1 MTKITYTEGSIIFSG
16 HAGNP
21 IVCHAISAISQMAAN
36 YVTDNH
42 WGTVLSADGY
52 LEIRDIDEKYYRN
65 DLFKAMS
72 KALEDIAEEYPRN
85 VKIEY
90 NE

>member
-1 MTKITYTEGSIIFSG
+1 MTKITYTESGIISSG
-16 HAGNP
+16 HADNP

-36 YVTDNH
+36 YVADNN

-52 LEIRDIDEKYYRN
+52 LEIRDIDEKYYGN

-72 KALEDIAEEYPRN
+72 KAIEDIEEEYPGN

-90 NE
+90 R

>member
-1 MTKITYTEGSIIFSG
+1 MTKITYTEGGVIFSG
-16 HAGNP
+16 HADNP

-36 YVTDNH
+36 YVADNN

-52 LEIRDIDEKYYRN
+52 LEIRDVDEKYYGN

-72 KALEDIAEEYPRN
+72 KALKDIEEEYPGN

-90 NE
+90 R

>member
-1 MTKITYTEGSIIFSG
+1 
-16 HAGNP
+16 
-21 IVCHAISAISQMAAN
+21 MAAN
-36 YVTDNH
+36 YVADNN

-52 LEIRDIDEKYYRN
+52 LEIRDIDEKYYGN

-72 KALEDIAEEYPRN
+72 KAIEDIEEEYPGN

-90 NE
+90 R

>member
-1 MTKITYTEGSIIFSG
+1 MTKITYTESGIIFSG
-16 HAGNP
+16 HADNP

-36 YVTDNH
+36 YVADNN
-42 WGTVLSADGY
+42 WGTVLSAVGY
-52 LEIRDIDEKYYRN
+52 LEIRAIDEKYYGN

-72 KALEDIAEEYPRN
+72 KAIEDIEEEYPGN

-90 NE
+90 R